1 MKKLTLCIMATF
13 LSLSFIPTQLIAGA
27 SASSSMSSTK
37 SAESAQAHALLS
49 RLSAIKAMDKSKLS
63 ASEKK
68 DLRNEV
74 RSTKEQLKNVGNGI
88 YLSLGAIIIIILLLI
103 LLV

>member
-1 MKKLTLCIMATF
+1 MATF
-13 LSLSFIPTQLIAGA
+13 LSLTFMPTRLIAGA

-49 RLSAIKAMDKSKLS
+49 RLSAIKAMDKSKLTS
-63 ASEKK
+63 AEKK
-68 DLRNEV
+68 NLRNEV
-74 RSTKEQLKNVGNGI
+74 RSTREQLKSIGDGI

-103 LLV
+103 LLL

>member
-13 LSLSFIPTQLIAGA
+13 LSLTFIPTQLIAGA

-37 SAESAQAHALLS
+37 SAESAQAHALLA

-63 ASEKK
+63 SSEKK

-74 RSTKEQLKNVGNGI
+74 RSTRQQLENIGDGI
-88 YLSLGAIIIIILLLI
+88 YLSLGAIIVIVLILILLL
-103 LLV
+103 